1 MALAFEATRMCH
13 TTLLLFFSA
22 PRPRTEDTPPCS
34 TLIGLPLQKRL
45 QWFRR
50 EPLIRRER
58 DILLLTSLVADVKKR
73 TDEGTC
79 PPCLAQ
85 QALDE
90 KEKIGTSEIRAAYT
104 VSSPFGAGIET
115 VSGLVAFRYVA

>member
-1 MALAFEATRMCH
+1 M
-13 TTLLLFFSA
+13 
-22 PRPRTEDTPPCS
+22 
-34 TLIGLPLQKRL
+34 

-50 EPLIRRER
+50 QPLIQRER
-58 DILLLTSLVADVKKR
+58 DIRLLTSLVADVKKR
-73 TDEGTC
+73 TEEGTC

-90 KEKIGTSEIRAAYT
+90 KEKLGMTDIRAAYT

-115 VSGLVAFRYVA
+115 VSGLQSSARSMPVRNII